1 VLKIRSEHMSALAGQ
16 QTQGFVRR
24 MTTHLREIFPEE
36 VAFLDDERLKAFV
49 ETVCAKAEKW
59 GIVEEPH
66 VERLIELFVSFE
78 QLRRDPAPGWI
89 AYVVT
94 YPGRSGEHKLQR
106 LEGALVFGEGE

>member
-49 ETVCAKAEKW
+49 ETVCARAEKW
-59 GIVEEPH
+59 GVVEEPH

-78 QLRRDPAPGWI
+78 QLRRRPLPAWVKEI
-89 AYVVT
+89 AE
-94 YPGRSGEHKLQR
+94 YPGRQGEEILCR
-106 LEGALVFGEGE
+106 LEDRLFFVGPS